1 MAGGEVRN
9 QMPSAVIRR
18 FASPSSSV
26 LIDDVFG
33 KYAFNDD
40 MLQKSVP
47 KYAYALPL
55 LTHTQVPEGTGRQ
68 EESRYPAGP
77 RHR

>member
-9 QMPSAVIRR
+9 QMPSAMVRR

-47 KYAYALPL
+47 KYAYA
-55 LTHTQVPEGTGRQ
+55 
-68 EESRYPAGP
+68 
-77 RHR
+77 